1 MHDGVLF
8 SQHNEQGARDK
19 ETERDRETRDDS
31 ELETGYRQSERERE
45 SEGNGS
51 CVHLTKSKGRRL
63 VASIERP
70 PGNQGS
76 GLNTFCAHLG
86 RSGAEK
92 GPLSGASTQ
101 LAGCCHAPGAVLAS
115 GPRSKYTRLCQGEK
129 WLQKQGPKW

>member
-1 MHDGVLF
+1 M
-8 SQHNEQGARDK
+8 
-19 ETERDRETRDDS
+19 
-31 ELETGYRQSERERE
+31 
-45 SEGNGS
+45 
-51 CVHLTKSKGRRL
+51 
-63 VASIERP
+63 ASIERP

-76 GLNTFCAHLG
+76 GLNTFCTHLG

-92 GPLSGASTQ
+92 GHLSGASTQ